1 MVKKK
6 ERVLTE
12 NQQKFLD
19 VLFEEAQGDLV
30 KAKKLAGYSDNVGTT
45 SIVTALHEEIRDLTI
60 KMFSGM
66 APKAAGVIFKALVD
80 GNEAGLPNKLKA
92 AQEVLNRSA
101 AASQANNDVN
111 LKVPQGG
118 LFIMPAKDAK
128 EVENEVQDVQEE

>member
-1 MVKKK
+1 MKKK

-45 SIVTALHEEIRDLTI
+45 SIVTALHEEIRELTI

-118 LFIMPAKDAK
+118 LFIMPAKDVK
-128 EVENEVQDVQEE
+128 EAENEVQDVQEE